1 MTGLQAVCP
10 RPHSAV
16 SVMVSLSASSSSRS
30 SGLPSW
36 AMIRSS
42 VSSMRFV
49 PSRQGV
55 HLPQLSFWV
64 KCMKN
69 RATSTMQVSSS
80 MTTSP
85 PEPMMAPSFF
95 SESKSMG

>member
-1 MTGLQAVCP
+1 
-10 RPHSAV
+10 
-16 SVMVSLSASSSSRS
+16 MVPSLAI
-30 SGLPSW
+30 
-36 AMIRSS
+36 MRSS
-42 VSSMRFV
+42 VSSIRLV

-85 PEPMMAPSFF
+85 PEPMIAPSFF
-95 SESKSMG
+95 RESKSMG